1 MLLSSQ
7 ISNSTD
13 CLADSSDSFDSPAS
27 LPRETSKKRKRTL
40 EEVTAAIT
48 SLKDLKYEPLVLN
61 KQAPQLNLPSGLNM
75 RSSYSLFSLFF
86 TEEIFE
92 KIANSTN
99 AYAHLKRHVDDE
111 KEFQGR
117 SWKNTNAAE
126 IKVFFAT
133 LIYMGVHNSS
143 RLDLYWRNELN
154 QGSIH
159 TPQLYIAEKR
169 FEQLKRYLHISD
181 PRERN
186 LNKKEWWYRVEPLA
200 STFHKA
206 SREYYRPGS
215 NLSIDEIMIQCFG
228 RSLHTVKMP
237 KKPIKQGYRV
247 FALAE
252 HGYIWTFSWSSRK
265 QGIMEMFR
273 YPSLTPTASMVMNMV
288 ESLSTI
294 SPTIPAA
301 IPAAIPTSSQAAIP
315 TPSSAAIPTPSSAA
329 IPNPSSAAIP
339 TPSSAAIPTA
349 KYSIYMDNY
358 FTSVPLFQLLRERGY
373 GACGT
378 TRPKSAK
385 FASQL
390 KELRQHYSKAL
401 PWGSLYAV
409 VVDDVLCLAW
419 QDNNLVLALSTI
431 HSPTDFIERERK
443 RPGEKSTNAE
453 IVRKVFDDVPKKK
466 LTIPSFIDDYNYN
479 MGGVDI
485 AQQHRAAYTTHLVSH
500 RNWLPILYWLLDAA
514 IVNAFRIQYI
524 YMQQQEIKPLP
535 TQLAFCEKLYMELFE
550 FATLAAQQT
559 EGLTQLRLNSQL
571 NHQRISFEKRSV
583 CIWCRYKRKQGQQ
596 QSIKHANQSNF
607 GCSACGVALCTRT
620 GCWEEFHS
628 AEAIS

>member
-1 MLLSSQ
+1 
-7 ISNSTD
+7 
-13 CLADSSDSFDSPAS
+13 
-27 LPRETSKKRKRTL
+27 
-40 EEVTAAIT
+40 
-48 SLKDLKYEPLVLN
+48 
-61 KQAPQLNLPSGLNM
+61 
-75 RSSYSLFSLFF
+75 
-86 TEEIFE
+86 
-92 KIANSTN
+92 
-99 AYAHLKRHVDDE
+99 
-111 KEFQGR
+111 
-117 SWKNTNAAE
+117 
-126 IKVFFAT
+126 
-133 LIYMGVHNSS
+133 
-143 RLDLYWRNELN
+143 
-154 QGSIH
+154 
-159 TPQLYIAEKR
+159 
-169 FEQLKRYLHISD
+169 
-181 PRERN
+181 
-186 LNKKEWWYRVEPLA
+186 
-200 STFHKA
+200 
-206 SREYYRPGS
+206 
-215 NLSIDEIMIQCFG
+215 
-228 RSLHTVKMP
+228 MP

-288 ESLSTI
+288 ESL
-294 SPTIPAA
+294 PKLTIPAA
-301 IPAAIPTSSQAAIP
+301 IPTPSSAAIPNPSPAAIPNSSSAAIPTPSSAAIP
-315 TPSSAAIPTPSSAA
+315 NPSSAAIPNPSSAAIPTPSSAA

-453 IVRKVFDDVPKKK
+453 IVRKVFDGVPKKK

-485 AQQHRAAYTTHLVSH
+485 AEQHRAAYTTHLVSH
-500 RNWLPILYWLLDAA
+500 CNQLPILYWLLDAA

-524 YMQQQEIKPLP
+524 YMQQQEIKPFS
-535 TQLAFCEKLYMELFE
+535 TQLTFREKLYIELFE
-550 FATLAAQQT
+550 FATLATQQI
-559 EGLTQLRLNSQL
+559 EGLTQLWLNSQL
-571 NHQRISFEKRSV
+571 NHQQIPFEKQSV

-607 GCSACGVALCTRT
+607 GCSACGIALCTRT